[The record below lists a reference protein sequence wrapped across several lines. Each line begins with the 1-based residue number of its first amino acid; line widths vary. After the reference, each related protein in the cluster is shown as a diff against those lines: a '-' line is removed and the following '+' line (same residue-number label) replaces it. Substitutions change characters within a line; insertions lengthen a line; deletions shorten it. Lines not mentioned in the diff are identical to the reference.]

1 MATFDDM
8 LDKDMDRPG
17 WIIRIS
23 AVVIVIFLLWA
34 AIARVDEIVRSDG
47 EMISSSRPQ
56 IVQNLEGGILSELL
70 VHEGQEVEQGQV
82 LAKLQGTEFRTSVD
96 DLQEK
101 IDALEVRR
109 LRLEAELEG
118 NDAFVVADDLAA
130 RAATVLASEKALL
143 KARVGDYL
151 ARKDGAM
158 AVLKQAETE
167 RSLME
172 DMLTKNVVSLIEVTR
187 ARKSHS
193 DAQLKYNEIVTQA
206 ELQRAEDYSDTLK
219 ELASVKQ
226 ALTLANDQLGR
237 TVIVAPMRGIVN
249 SLMVTTIGGV
259 IRPGEELVQI
269 IPVDE
274 ELFVEARVRPE
285 DIAHV
290 QPGQDATIKLSAYDY
305 TIFGSLKGKVQVVS
319 ADTFK
324 DERDPKAEPY
334 YRVTAT
340 VDLSSLTERQQQIE
354 IRPGMRAQVELHT
367 GSKTFLQYLLKPLY
381 KSREAFREP

>member
-1 MATFDDM
+1 M

-118 NDAFVVADDLAA
+118 EDAFVVSDDLAT

-167 RSLME
+167 RALME

-305 TIFGSLKGKVQVVS
+305 TIYGSLKGKVQVVS

>member
-1 MATFDDM
+1 
-8 LDKDMDRPG
+8 MDRPG

-23 AVVIVIFLLWA
+23 AVVVVIFLLWA

-118 NDAFVVADDLAA
+118 EDEFVVPDDLAA
-130 RAATVLASEKALL
+130 RATTVLASEKALL

>member
-118 NDAFVVADDLAA
+118 EDAFVVSDDLAT

-167 RSLME
+167 RALME

-305 TIFGSLKGKVQVVS
+305 TIYGSLKGKVQVVS

-324 DERDPKAEPY
+324 DERDPKAVPY

>member
-118 NDAFVVADDLAA
+118 EDAFVVSDDLAA

-324 DERDPKAEPY
+324 DERDSKAEPY

>member
-118 NDAFVVADDLAA
+118 EDAFVVSDDLAT

-167 RSLME
+167 RALME

-305 TIFGSLKGKVQVVS
+305 TIYGSLKGKVQVVS

>member
-101 IDALEVRR
+101 IDALDVRR

-118 NDAFVVADDLAA
+118 NDAFVVPDDLAA

>member
-1 MATFDDM
+1 MVTLDDM
-8 LDKDMDRPG
+8 LDRDMDRPG
-17 WIIRIS
+17 WVIRIGGL
-23 AVVIVIFLLWA
+23 VLLVFILWA
-34 AIARVDEIVRSDG
+34 AIARVDEIVRADG
-47 EMISSSRPQ
+47 QMISSSRPQ

-70 VHEGQEVEQGQV
+70 VQEGEEVEQGQV
-82 LAKLQGTEFRTSVD
+82 LARLQGTEFRTSAD

-101 IDALEVRR
+101 LDALQVRQ
-109 LRLEAELEG
+109 LRLEAEMAGEESFEVPE
-118 NDAFVVADDLAA
+118 ALAA
-130 RAATVLASEKALL
+130 RAQDVLASEQALL
-143 KARVGDYL
+143 KARVADYL
-151 ARKDGAM
+151 ARKDGAL

-172 DMLTKNVVSLIEVTR
+172 DMLKKNVVALIEVTR
-187 ARKSHS
+187 ARKTHS

-219 ELASVKQ
+219 EIASVKQ
-226 ALTLANDQLGR
+226 ALTLANDQLNR
-237 TVIVAPMRGIVN
+237 TVITAPMRGIVN
-249 SLMVTTIGGV
+249 NLTVTTIGGV

-274 ELFVEARVRPE
+274 ELFIEAQVRPE

-290 QPGQDATIKLSAYDY
+290 EPGQDATIKLSAYDY
-305 TIFGSLKGKVQVVS
+305 TIYGTLKGKVQVVS

-324 DERDPKAEPY
+324 DERDPDAQPY
-334 YRVTAT
+334 YRVTAS
-340 VDLSSLTERQQQIE
+340 VDLSSFTDRQKKIE

>member
-23 AVVIVIFLLWA
+23 AVVVVIFLLWA

-118 NDAFVVADDLAA
+118 EDEFVVPDDLAA
-130 RAATVLASEKALL
+130 RATTVLASEKALL

-206 ELQRAEDYSDTLK
+206 DLQRAEDYSDTLK

>member
-1 MATFDDM
+1 M

-23 AVVIVIFLLWA
+23 AVVVVIFLLWA

-118 NDAFVVADDLAA
+118 EDEFVVPDDLAA
-130 RAATVLASEKALL
+130 RATTVLASEKALL

-206 ELQRAEDYSDTLK
+206 DLQRAEDYSDTLK

-354 IRPGMRAQVELHT
+354 IRPGMRAQVELRT

>member
-23 AVVIVIFLLWA
+23 AVVVVIFLLWA

-118 NDAFVVADDLAA
+118 EDAFVVSDDLAT

-305 TIFGSLKGKVQVVS
+305 TIYGSLKGKVQVVS

>member
-1 MATFDDM
+1 
-8 LDKDMDRPG
+8 
-17 WIIRIS
+17 
-23 AVVIVIFLLWA
+23 
-34 AIARVDEIVRSDG
+34 
-47 EMISSSRPQ
+47 MISSSRPQ

-101 IDALEVRR
+101 IDALDVRR

-118 NDAFVVADDLAA
+118 NDAFVVPDDLAA